1 MAVYGVFFHPV
12 IFWGSLV
19 DFKSGFAPVITL
31 SLASLLLG
39 GCVVHHGQF
48 DEMGSMTV
56 RRSSCPAV
64 AVPDYTGDVT
74 LFNPSD
80 QRTASAIDI
89 EAVITKLR
97 PKCDDT
103 ASGPVVT
110 HLTFTVQA
118 RRRHVGGARDI
129 TLPYFVAVM
138 RAGTRLLS
146 KEMGTVRIHF
156 EPGQM
161 ATDTEVTTSSAI
173 DHDSATLPRDIIRQL
188 NKVRQV
194 TDVDASVDPT
204 NDPKVRAAMKE
215 ASFEM
220 LVGFQLTEPQ
230 LAYNAT
236 R

>member
-1 MAVYGVFFHPV
+1 M
-12 IFWGSLV
+12 SLL
-19 DFKSGFAPVITL
+19 KSGYASAITL

-64 AVPDYTGDVT
+64 AVPDYTGDMT
-74 LFNPSD
+74 LFNPPD
-80 QRTASAIDI
+80 KQTAAAIDI
-89 EAVITKLR
+89 EAVITRLR
-97 PKCDDT
+97 PQCDDSS
-103 ASGPVVT
+103 AGPVVT

-118 RRRHVGGARDI
+118 RRRHVGGARDV
-129 TLPYFVAVM
+129 TLPYFVTVM

-146 KEMGTVRIHF
+146 KEMGSVRIHF

-161 ATDTEVTTSSAI
+161 STDTEVTATSAI
-173 DHDSATLPRDIIRQL
+173 DHDSATLPRDIIKQL
-188 NKVRQV
+188 NRTRLV

-204 NDPKVRAAMKE
+204 SDPKVRAAMKE

>member
-1 MAVYGVFFHPV
+1 M
-12 IFWGSLV
+12 SL
-19 DFKSGFAPVITL
+19 FKPRSAL
-31 SLASLLLG
+31 LLATPLFSLLLG

-48 DEMGSMTV
+48 DEMGAMTV
-56 RRSSCPAV
+56 KRSSCPAV
-64 AVPDYTGDVT
+64 AVPDYTGDIT
-74 LFNPSD
+74 LFDPPDS
-80 QRTASAIDI
+80 RTASALDVD
-89 EAVITKLR
+89 AVITRLR
-97 PKCDDT
+97 PHCDEPPYG
-103 ASGPVVT
+103 AIVT

-118 RRRHVGGARDI
+118 RRRHVGGARDV

-146 KEMGTVRIHF
+146 KQMGSVTVHF
-156 EPGQM
+156 EPGQLT
-161 ATDTEVTTSSAI
+161 TDTEVTATSAI
-173 DHDSATLPRDIIRQL
+173 DHESATLPRSILHQL
-188 NKVRQV
+188 NKPRLA
-194 TDVDASVDPT
+194 TDLDASIDPT